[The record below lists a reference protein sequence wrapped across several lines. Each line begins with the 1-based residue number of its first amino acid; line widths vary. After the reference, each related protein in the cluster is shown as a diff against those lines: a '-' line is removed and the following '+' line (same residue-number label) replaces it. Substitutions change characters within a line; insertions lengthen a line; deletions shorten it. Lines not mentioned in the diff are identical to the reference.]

1 MLWSEIREAYPNQ
14 WLIIEAIEAHTTQNS
29 RRHIDQ
35 LAVIEKCPDG
45 KIAMKRYRALHTK
58 YPQREFYFVHTDRQ
72 ELNVLERQWVGI
84 RRGDAVS
91 LEG

>member
-1 MLWSEIREAYPNQ
+1 MLWHEIRAAYPKQ

-35 LAVIEKCPDG
+35 LAVVEKCADG
-45 KIAMKRYRALHTK
+45 SSAMKRYRELHTK
-58 YPQREFYFVHTDRQ
+58 YPQSEFYFVHTDRQ
-72 ELNVLERQWVGI
+72 ELDVHERQWVGV
-84 RRGDAVS
+84 RRSNAVS